1 MPNAWRSIVA
11 ASLDAREAHV
21 PFGRAVAGLAPELRG
36 RRPDGLPHSTWELV
50 EHVRLTQADLIAYLE
65 DPAYTAHAWPED
77 YWPRSPEPPSEAA
90 WDEAVAAVQA
100 GRERLKSLV
109 LELSDPTA
117 TIPWG
122 GAHTYL
128 RTVLVA
134 LDHEAYHVG
143 QVVLV
148 RRLLGAW
155 AG

>member
-1 MPNAWRSIVA
+1 MRPR
-11 ASLDAREAHV
+11 LDARRSDHA
-21 PFGRAVAGLAPELRG
+21 RRLAFD
-36 RRPDGLPHSTWELV
+36 RR
-50 EHVRLTQADLIAYLE
+50 RR
-65 DPAYTAHAWPED
+65 AWPDD
-77 YWPRSPEPPSEAA
+77 YWPPSPEPPSDVA
-90 WDEAVAAVQA
+90 WDEAIAAVGA
-100 GRERLKSLV
+100 GRERLKAL
-109 LELSDPTA
+109 LRDLPDPTA

-143 QVVLV
+143 QIVLV